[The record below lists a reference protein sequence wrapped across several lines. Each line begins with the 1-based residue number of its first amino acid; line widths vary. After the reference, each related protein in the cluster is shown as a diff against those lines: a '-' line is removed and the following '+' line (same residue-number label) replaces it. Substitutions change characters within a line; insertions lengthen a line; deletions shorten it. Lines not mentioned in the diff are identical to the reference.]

1 MESKDKRDSAEFDE
15 YRRKM
20 HHEDDTQD
28 ARPVVPAP
36 KRPVAI
42 AFGIF
47 MIIVYIGVG
56 VLLLCNTFEWDPSFT
71 WVRIVIGI
79 LLIIYGVFR
88 GYRQFAGTDYYNK

>member
-1 MESKDKRDSAEFDE
+1 MESNDKRNNAEFEE

-20 HHEDDTQD
+20 HHEDERDNGR
-28 ARPVVPAP
+28 AVVPAP
-36 KRPVAI
+36 KRSVAI

-56 VLLLCNTFEWDPSFT
+56 ILLLCNAFGWDSSFT

-79 LLIIYGVFR
+79 LLIVYGAFR